1 MFPDGSQFCVW
12 GHGYCWWADWRRC
25 GAEGTVIVGGLIGG
39 DVGLRAEGTVI
50 VGGLIGGDVGLR
62 ARLLLVG

>member
-1 MFPDGSQFCVW
+1 MIRGSNS
-12 GHGYCWWADWRRC
+12 GRMERC
-25 GAEGTVIVGGLIGG
+25 FQMARSFVCEGTVIVGGLIGG

>member
-1 MFPDGSQFCVW
+1 MARSFVC
-12 GHGYCWWADWRRC
+12 
-25 GAEGTVIVGGLIGG
+25 EGTVIVGGLIGG